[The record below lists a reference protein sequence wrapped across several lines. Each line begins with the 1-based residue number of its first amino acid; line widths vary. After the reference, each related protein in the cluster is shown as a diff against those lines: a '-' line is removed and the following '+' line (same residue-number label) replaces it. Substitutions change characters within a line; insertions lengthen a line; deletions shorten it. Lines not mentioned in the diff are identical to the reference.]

1 MTASLAAAAAAVS
14 GATVLPDSIGPYLAL
29 MATGFVLGAAGHLA
43 RARWLVAVGVIMIFL
58 ATLLFPIALQ
68 LFSDEPEPPGPRVP
82 IATALDVR

>member
-1 MTASLAAAAAAVS
+1 MVASLALVAAPVAAL
-14 GATVLPDSIGPYLAL
+14 LPDSIGPYLAL
-29 MATGFVLGAAGHLA
+29 MGVGFVLGAAGHLA

-82 IATALDVR
+82 IAAARGGQ

>member
-1 MTASLAAAAAAVS
+1 MAALLAAAA
-14 GATVLPDSIGPYLAL
+14 VLPAAALPDTIGPYLAL
-29 MATGFVLGAAGHLA
+29 MAVGFVLGAAGHLA

-82 IATALDVR
+82 IAAAGVVL